1 MQSLIEAYEVSKRYM
16 EQNQDNQNVTIIGTN
31 YEDKLSFLNNLL
43 QNENL
48 ALNGSPNIYLLEN
61 FWKVTSFRDRGFKK
75 FNVILMKAFDEIRSD
90 ARLSVFLLSSAFCFS
105 STVIIQIMQNELED
119 DIFIENFAFFYLQS
133 ALTSLKHIEKLPKIA
148 LAIFADSNNEKNMMS
163 PDKWVSMVDS
173 FYDRVNIFIS
183 NYVELI
189 DNEIGN
195 TKARLKQNL
204 NAHIDMNSFRDPIK
218 DIKFPVSIVCIY
230 NRINNAYF
238 EIKKKNNNW
247 DDNIMGAKSLWF
259 RLKSRCKKAKQ
270 EIKKIKRFDP
280 IELFGITNETT
291 SNIQRILH
299 NRKRVATSGYIIES
313 IYTEIM
319 NNSLIK
325 FRKIEE
331 TKKIIKFFKKLA
343 QSSKDFEKC
352 FLKESKEVVNDII
365 IMKLKK
371 KHEEI
376 ISKLFEKHK
385 ADNEIFYSVYDN
397 FIYLSA
403 VEFSNNFSLSPLLK
417 NSLCY
422 KILRNIMLLEDDSE
436 TVECGL
442 EDIVKNINLYKCL
455 VFYNEEF
462 EKMLKLLLTN
472 IIDFN
477 KCIFELYKEIIQY
490 TINNDYKYN
499 AVLERQINH
508 YSQLKY
514 KSYIF
519 KLASKIENYATVNED
534 YKEDIK
540 ALLRFLKRLHTTV
553 LINCKRDYIFCDN
566 KEMKLKMD
574 MIKETLRSRTLSR
587 ALTPTATGLTFGLI
601 NALAPVNAIPGLS
614 LSMLFIGAIATSALI
629 VYPFLKKKD
638 MKRVKYEYI
647 AEENYKIVDVIV
659 ILQLE
664 NATEVNKED
673 VISEDKKKY
682 NFSYTFSVNK
692 DQIRSAR
699 FNAKFFVIC
708 VASNTSVE
716 EIKIEKQLEV
726 ENNFNDS
733 MIIPRVK

>member
-1 MQSLIEAYEVSKRYM
+1 MQSLIDAYGVSKRYM

-31 YEDKLSFLNNLL
+31 YEDKLSFLNYLL

-48 ALNGSPNIYLLEN
+48 ALYGPPNIYLFEN
-61 FWKVTSFRDRGFKK
+61 VWKVTSFRDRGFKR

-119 DIFIENFAFFYLQS
+119 DIFIENFAFCYLQS

-148 LAIFADSNNEKNMMS
+148 LAIFADSSNEKNMMS

-189 DNEIGN
+189 DNEVGN
-195 TKARLKQNL
+195 TKARLKQKL
-204 NAHIDMNSFRDPIK
+204 NVHIDMNSFRDPIK
-218 DIKFPVSIVCIY
+218 DVKFPVSIVCIY

-238 EIKKKNNNW
+238 EIKKKNNSW
-247 DDNIMGAKSLWF
+247 DDNIMGAKSLWV
-259 RLKSRCKKAKQ
+259 RLKSRCQKAKQ

-280 IELFGITNETT
+280 IELFGITNDTT

-331 TKKIIKFFKKLA
+331 TKKIIKLFKKLA
-343 QSSKDFEKC
+343 QSSKDFEKY
-352 FLKESKEVVNDII
+352 FLKESKKVVNDII
-365 IMKLKK
+365 IMELKK

-376 ISKLFEKHK
+376 IGKLLKKHQ
-385 ADNEIFYSVYDN
+385 ADDVIFYSVYDN

-442 EDIVKNINLYKCL
+442 EDIGKNINLYKCL
-455 VFYNEEF
+455 AFYNEEF

-508 YSQLKY
+508 YSQLEY

-534 YKEDIK
+534 YKEDIE
-540 ALLRFLKRLHTTV
+540 ALLRFFKRLHTTV
-553 LINCKRDYIFCDN
+553 LINYKRDYILCDN
-566 KEMKLKMD
+566 KEMKLEIN

-638 MKRVKYEYI
+638 MKPVKYEYI

-673 VISEDKKKY
+673 FISEDKKKY

-716 EIKIEKQLEV
+716 QIKIEKQLEI
-726 ENNFNDS
+726 ENNCNDS